1 VVGFYFSIV
10 LVIGILIIFL
20 LKYSSKS
27 SQLVKQLKKSEE
39 NYRELEEKF
48 ETAISSLEHRV
59 NEEVAK
65 NRQKDHTL
73 FQHSKLAAMGELITS
88 IGHLWQQPLNSLSL
102 LIQDVKEAI
111 QFGEINDQ
119 YIDQFTHESMIQ
131 IKQMSRTIKDFRKFY
146 QPNNEKSSFSVSDSI
161 EDALMI
167 FSPSLKEHNIHVN
180 FEFRGQ
186 HLAFGFPNEYSQV
199 VLNILMNARDAF
211 VSNKIKNRTMDIL
224 IHSKDS
230 FLVVD
235 FIDNA
240 GGINSD
246 SLPKL
251 FEPYFTT
258 KHNGT
263 GIGLYMTRM
272 IIENMNGRVEVENT
286 DEGARF
292 SLSVP
297 KVEHI
302 SLI

>member
-1 VVGFYFSIV
+1 MIGFYFSIV

-180 FEFRGQ
+180 FEIREQ

-211 VSNKIKNRTMDIL
+211 VSNKIKNRSIDIM
-224 IHSKDS
+224 IRSKDS
-230 FLVVD
+230 LLVVD

-240 GGINSD
+240 GGIAPD

-263 GIGLYMTRM
+263 GIGLYMTKM

-286 DEGARF
+286 DEGARL
-292 SLSVP
+292 SLAVP

-302 SLI
+302 YP

>member
-1 VVGFYFSIV
+1 MLDINFSIV
-10 LVIGILIIFL
+10 FVIGILIIFIL
-20 LKYSSKS
+20 RYAFKCN
-27 SQLVKQLKKSEE
+27 QLVKELKNSEN

-48 ETAISSLEHRV
+48 KAEISLLKNKV
-59 NEEVAK
+59 NEEVAN

-73 FQHSKLAAMGELITS
+73 IQHSKLAAMGEMITS

-102 LIQDVKEAI
+102 LIQDVREAV

-119 YIDQFTHESMIQ
+119 YIDQFTQESMNQ
-131 IKQMSRTIKDFRKFY
+131 IKYMSRTIKDFRKFY
-146 QPNNEKSSFSVSDSI
+146 QPINEKYSFSVSDSI

-167 FSPSLKEHNIHVN
+167 FSPSLKDHNIHVN

-211 VSNKIKNRTMDIL
+211 ISNEVANRRVDIM
-224 IHSKDS
+224 IRSIDS
-230 FLVVD
+230 SIMVD

-240 GGINSD
+240 GGIEQEL
-246 SLPKL
+246 LPKL

-263 GIGLYMTRM
+263 GIGLYMTKM
-272 IIENMNGRVEVENT
+272 IIENMNGTVLLKIQKKVQSSVYLFLKQQLKFEV
-286 DEGARF
+286 
-292 SLSVP
+292 
-297 KVEHI
+297 
-302 SLI
+302 